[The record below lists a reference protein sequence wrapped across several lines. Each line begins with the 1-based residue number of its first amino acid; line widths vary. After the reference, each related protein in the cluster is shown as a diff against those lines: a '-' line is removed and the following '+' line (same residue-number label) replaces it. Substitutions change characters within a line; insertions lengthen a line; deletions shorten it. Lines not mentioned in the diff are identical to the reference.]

1 MCVDVCECVRMCE
14 NVNEIGTKIA
24 TKNVWWW
31 DRGHTVALAIG
42 KVVAQVSAIDRNSL
56 LVVFDRA

>member
-1 MCVDVCECVRMCE
+1 MCE